1 MKPLGKCSVQLLTAL
16 SPMLQSV
23 KSGYYSLPP
32 YSSTSY
38 FIQLGVQVES
48 VQNSFIYY
56 PVRLLPHKRKES
68 FKSVLYSFQFGL
80 CCIKKK
86 FLYIFKMSMP
96 FFSLSGIEASFTQ
109 QPFIHSFIQNIYNEC
124 LLSVEYY

>member
-1 MKPLGKCSVQLLTAL
+1 MKPLGKCSVQLFTAL
-16 SPMLQSV
+16 SPVLQSV

-32 YSSTSY
+32 YSSSSY

-56 PVRLLPHKRKES
+56 PVRLLLHKRKES

-86 FLYIFKMSMP
+86 FLYIFKMPMP

-109 QPFIHSFIQNIYNEC
+109 QPFIHSFIQNIYYEC
-124 LLSVEYY
+124 LLIVEYY

>member
-32 YSSTSY
+32 YSSTSH
-38 FIQLGVQVES
+38 FIQLRVQVES
-48 VQNSFIYY
+48 LQNSFIYY
-56 PVRLLPHKRKES
+56 PVRLLLHKRKES

-80 CCIKKK
+80 KK